1 MLREEGWSKK
11 VSSYK
16 KYKDKSHL
24 TKHLIQPPLQTGGAQ
39 ESSAVVDGGEEGEQD
54 EDAGGGKDGGEI
66 DMDNKNV
73 IFIKQA
79 SMQCTAVQRSW
90 NLQNWSDYIA
100 IRMKSEWRRRKS
112 EEGLLKKKD
121 REFSSRMWK
130 GWSATY
136 QRVFSLRFF
145 LLFFHFCQSFTWCS
159 CIHLDGCGDVGRPIE
174 DHLQ

>member
-90 NLQNWSDYIA
+90 NLQNWSD
-100 IRMKSEWRRRKS
+100 
-112 EEGLLKKKD
+112 
-121 REFSSRMWK
+121 
-130 GWSATY
+130 
-136 QRVFSLRFF
+136 
-145 LLFFHFCQSFTWCS
+145 
-159 CIHLDGCGDVGRPIE
+159 
-174 DHLQ
+174 